1 MYVLLE
7 YYGKTRR
14 VLHHGVSDCCTFLVV
29 CSLSVLRSTHLIPC
43 LNIKHQE
50 IFVQPFFFTH
60 LVFLTGTDP
69 VQTVCKSLSE
79 RFSLNF

>member
-50 IFVQPFFFTH
+50 IFVQPFFLHTWFSSLGQIQCRLFARVCLKG
-60 LVFLTGTDP
+60 LV
-69 VQTVCKSLSE
+69 
-79 RFSLNF
+79 